1 MDQAMVQF
9 LQQMQALIDQSM
21 GGGGAPASETIAEAS
36 MTSQAAT
43 VTPAAEAPA
52 PAEEAPADYEAL
64 LAEYNGLKAIMSAY
78 MPADMDLDTEMD
90 RVGTNR
96 RGEVIY
102 SPVEQQEEQV
112 PPSQVV
118 RPPARK
124 TPGRAASN
132 GTSGNVQSMSIGD
145 KIEYGKRMDAADKA
159 GRPIA

>member
-1 MDQAMVQF
+1 M
-9 LQQMQALIDQSM
+9 
-21 GGGGAPASETIAEAS
+21 APS
-36 MTSQAAT
+36 
-43 VTPAAEAPA
+43 AEAPA
-52 PAEEAPADYEAL
+52 AVPVAAPAEDYESI
-64 LAEYNGLKAIMSAY
+64 LAEYNGLKAIMAAY
-78 MPADMDLDTEMD
+78 MPADIDLDTEMD

-102 SPVEQQEEQV
+102 SPVEQQEQQV